1 MTKVP
6 WRSTW
11 RDKGL
16 ISAQGFRGFISIME
30 GKMWWWGGLEED
42 PPSWLTK
49 KQRENRLELEA
60 AKNLQRPLPTDLLP
74 PTRLCLL
81 KAPGNRHSNHEATET
96 TQIQTVSASH
106 ERHPGPTHCILVP
119 FFKALIYNRNSHS
132 VESYENSKRGHTT
145 IHFYPQY
152 NESSL
157 ISFPAFWLPAEN
169 GNQGYCWLPVLSV
182 LRQRWWRLQ
191 SLLNN
196 TDHGDPSAQLC
207 RHREVTGGKWLCKD

>member
-119 FFKALIYNRNSHS
+119 FFKALIYNRVWNHMKTAREGTQPYIFIPNTMRA
-132 VESYENSKRGHTT
+132 VW
-145 IHFYPQY
+145 
-152 NESSL
+152 
-157 ISFPAFWLPAEN
+157 FPFLLFDYLLKMEIKVTV
-169 GNQGYCWLPVLSV
+169 GFLYF
-182 LRQRWWRLQ
+182 Q
-191 SLLNN
+191 S
-196 TDHGDPSAQLC
+196 
-207 RHREVTGGKWLCKD
+207 